1 MKYQLT
7 VEERIGQIV
16 REETHVYGTLEQAK
30 QAAMK
35 FGGSHVAWQNF
46 INPMT
51 GEPAED
57 KLNGQS
63 GRFFFEID
71 PYE

>member
-16 REETHVYGTLEQAK
+16 RAETHVYGRLGQAK
-30 QAAMK
+30 QAAMT
-35 FGGSHVAWQNF
+35 FGGGHVSWQNF
-46 INPMT
+46 VNPMT

-57 KLNGQS
+57 KLSGRP